1 MIFHRTPA
9 EELSAPTPEA
19 ETAEDWTGTA
29 INIKGCEAGTVIPPG
44 EQFGALVTYP
54 NGRGVVLYDGG
65 LRWGEIVESRTG
77 VKILFLDNTSPDDKI
92 RYLDESG
99 SVFSNWLDAERKARR
114 RRPLRSTK
122 HSSFPFD
129 QLPLKVFLSRIL
141 A

>member
-1 MIFHRTPA
+1 MIFHQTPA

-19 ETAEDWTGTA
+19 ETAEDWTEMA
-29 INIKGCEAGTVIPPG
+29 ININGCEAGTAIPHG

-65 LRWGEIVESRTG
+65 LRWGDIVESRIG
-77 VKILFLDNTSPDDKI
+77 VKILFLDDTGPDCKI
-92 RYLDESG
+92 RYVDESG
-99 SVFSNWLDAERKARR
+99 GVFSNWLDAERKARR

-122 HSSFPFD
+122 HSSFPVD